1 MFLLSKKNSP
11 YRNDYPKWTT
21 QCFYYSNPILNLST
35 IVLQDQRLLKEQIEL
50 STFEELEKNL
60 QLGGPSGVE
69 QHPTNNLSS
78 VANTALPP
86 GHHQNVSS
94 STPGIRHGSPDK
106 HSRDSGV
113 ITPSEGDEGSR
124 TSPEH
129 SQNHEASTS
138 HPLSNS
144 SSTSSA
150 AFQQQI
156 SQIGG
161 AGSNGLSVSNI
172 STRNPS
178 DPLPKAPSIHSAPN
192 SQR

>member
-1 MFLLSKKNSP
+1 MFI
-11 YRNDYPKWTT
+11 
-21 QCFYYSNPILNLST
+21 YSNPILSLCT

-60 QLGGPSGVE
+60 QRGGPSGVE

-86 GHHQNVSS
+86 GHQQNVSS

-129 SQNHEASTS
+129 SQNHETSTS